1 MHHLFENH
9 PIIINNNENNNIG
22 EEIIIHQTMCNQ
34 GFLATSDG
42 VAAGGQ
48 RVAKEILTF
57 IQSKI
62 GARNNREKVSKV
74 TISTIGFSL
83 GGLYSRY
90 AISKIYKELSSD
102 VMEEEENEE
111 DKKSTQDA
119 DKMEMKIPSNEE
131 NETISTVP
139 VEFNLFASVASPHLG
154 LKQNSFFSVFSFV
167 ENTFAFFT
175 STSGR
180 EV

>member
-1 MHHLFENH
+1 MHHLFDNH
-9 PIIINNNENNNIG
+9 PIISNNNENNNIG
-22 EEIIIHQTMCNQ
+22 EEIIIYQTMCNE

-48 RVAKEILTF
+48 RVAQEILTF

-102 VMEEEENEE
+102 VMEENE
-111 DKKSTQDA
+111 KSTQDA
-119 DKMEMKIPSNEE
+119 DKMEIPSNEE
-131 NETISTVP
+131 NETINTVT

-154 LKQNSFFSVFSFV
+154 LKQNTFFSVFSFV
-167 ENTFAFFT
+167 ENIFAFIT